1 MSQEH
6 SSKTLR
12 GRVSSVYA
20 QRAEH
25 IAELGW
31 LSPSTG
37 EIEGPSSVFYLV
49 EEAESADIFL
59 LTQDGEIFTASS
71 EVHDWNTVSVCLNN
85 LKAELED
92 RLEIDTHQTEDLL
105 FYLAARVSDE
115 AEDLEDSKYF
125 EVFIPNDD
133 AAQID
138 ASAHF
143 DSIEQ
148 AMNRVWIAVAHT
160 QGDLKV
166 TLERGTGE
174 IDIPID
180 SSDWIEFIAWSN
192 YQVS

>member
-12 GRVSSVYA
+12 GRVSSICV

-25 IAELGW
+25 IDELGW
-31 LSPSTG
+31 LSPNTG
-37 EIEGPSSVFYLV
+37 EIEGPSSVFYVV
-49 EEAESADIFL
+49 EEAESADICL

-105 FYLAARVSDE
+105 FYLAARISDE

-125 EVFIPNDD
+125 EVFIPDND

-148 AMNRVWIAVAHT
+148 AMKRIWIAVAHT
-160 QGDLKV
+160 PGDLKV

-174 IDIPID
+174 IDIPTD